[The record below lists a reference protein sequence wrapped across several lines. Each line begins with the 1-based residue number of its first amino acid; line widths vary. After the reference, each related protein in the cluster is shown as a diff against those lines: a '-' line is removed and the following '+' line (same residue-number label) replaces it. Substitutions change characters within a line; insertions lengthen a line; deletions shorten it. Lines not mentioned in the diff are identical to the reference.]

1 MDQGSG
7 SGLRAIHHV
16 TKRIGREVATFE
28 LLLRREGETW
38 LSGGRAGRLTGR
50 WDAQLSCFH

>member
-1 MDQGSG
+1 MDQGRG

-16 TKRIGREVATFE
+16 TKRIGREVATLE

-38 LSGGRAGRLTGR
+38 LVGGAGRLTGR
-50 WDAQLSCFH
+50 QDAQLSCFH